1 MLSLLLRRVA
11 IRGIF
16 SGLLLSSSVA
26 MASGLQVSPI
36 SLSLQAKQNA
46 SGLTLS
52 NTGDNAVHAQVR
64 VYQWSQ
70 DEKGDQLTTSRGL
83 LASPPMIELQPGEK
97 QLIRIIRASAPP
109 SGVGAVESSYRLSID
124 ELPIKSAEQKSGL
137 QFALS
142 YSLPVFVNPVG
153 ITETNPKLQWSYS
166 LQPDSLQKNGK
177 QMNLR
182 VSNSGNGHAQLA
194 DLSIID
200 DAGDSI
206 DLHQGLLGYVLPGA
220 TMNWTLKTLPSSM
233 KTSGKFKVMING
245 TQTTQDVTL
254 DNSTR

>member
-1 MLSLLLRRVA
+1 MLRLLLRRVA

-16 SGLLLSSSVA
+16 SGLLLSSSMA

-153 ITETNPKLQWSYS
+153 ITKTIPRLQWSYS
-166 LQPDSLQKNGK
+166 LQPDGE

>member
-1 MLSLLLRRVA
+1 MLSLLLRRMA
-11 IRGIF
+11 IRGIL

-153 ITETNPKLQWSYS
+153 ITKTTPRLQWSYS
-166 LQPDSLQKNGK
+166 LQPDGE

>member
-70 DEKGDQLTTSRGL
+70 DEKGDQLSTSRGL

-153 ITETNPKLQWSYS
+153 ITKTTPRLQWSYS
-166 LQPDSLQKNGK
+166 LQPDGE

-233 KTSGKFKVMING
+233 KTSGKFKVMINA
-245 TQTTQDVTL
+245 TQTTQNVTL

>member
-1 MLSLLLRRVA
+1 MLRLLLSRMA

-70 DEKGDQLTTSRGL
+70 DEKGDHLTTSRGL

-153 ITETNPKLQWSYS
+153 ITKTTPRLQWSYS
-166 LQPDSLQKNGK
+166 LQPDGEQI
-177 QMNLR
+177 NLR

-200 DAGDSI
+200 DAGNSI

-220 TMNWTLKTLPSSM
+220 TMNWTLKRLPSSM

>member
-1 MLSLLLRRVA
+1 MLRLLLSRMA

-46 SGLTLS
+46 SGLRLS
-52 NTGDNAVHAQVR
+52 NTGNNAVHAQVR

-70 DEKGDQLTTSRGL
+70 DENGDQLTASRGL

-109 SGVGAVESSYRLSID
+109 SGVGAVENSYRLSID

-153 ITETNPKLQWSYS
+153 ITKTTPRLQWSYS
-166 LQPDSLQKNGK
+166 LQPDGEQI
-177 QMNLR
+177 NLR

-200 DAGDSI
+200 DAGNSI
-206 DLHQGLLGYVLPGA
+206 DLHRGLLGYVLPGA

>member
-194 DLSIID
+194 DLGVID
-200 DAGDSI
+200 TAGNNI
-206 DLHQGLLGYVLPGA
+206 NIHQGLLGYVLPGV
-220 TMNWTLKTLPSSM
+220 TMNWTLKIPPSALM
-233 KTSGKFKVMING
+233 TSGKFKVMING
-245 TQTTQDVTL
+245 TQTTQNITL
-254 DNSTR
+254 DGTTR

>member
-1 MLSLLLRRVA
+1 MLSLLLRRMA
-11 IRGIF
+11 IRGIL

-109 SGVGAVESSYRLSID
+109 SGIGAVESSYRLSID

-153 ITETNPKLQWSYS
+153 ITKTTPRLQWSYS
-166 LQPDSLQKNGK
+166 LQPDGEQI
-177 QMNLR
+177 NLR

>member
-36 SLSLQAKQNA
+36 SLNLQAKQNA

-70 DEKGDQLTTSRGL
+70 DEKGDHLTTSRGL

-153 ITETNPKLQWSYS
+153 ITKTTPRLQWSYS
-166 LQPDSLQKNGK
+166 LQPDGE

-200 DAGDSI
+200 DAGNSI

>member
-1 MLSLLLRRVA
+1 MLRLLLSRMA

-153 ITETNPKLQWSYS
+153 ITKTTPRLQWSYS
-166 LQPDSLQKNGK
+166 LQPDGEQI
-177 QMNLR
+177 NLR

-200 DAGDSI
+200 DAGNSI

>member
-1 MLSLLLRRVA
+1 MLSLLLRRMA

-153 ITETNPKLQWSYS
+153 ITKTTPRLQWSYS
-166 LQPDSLQKNGK
+166 LQPDGE

>member
-1 MLSLLLRRVA
+1 MA

-153 ITETNPKLQWSYS
+153 ITKTTPRLQWSYS
-166 LQPDSLQKNGK
+166 LQPDGE

>member
-1 MLSLLLRRVA
+1 MLRLLLSRVA

-70 DEKGDQLTTSRGL
+70 DEKGDHLTTSRGL